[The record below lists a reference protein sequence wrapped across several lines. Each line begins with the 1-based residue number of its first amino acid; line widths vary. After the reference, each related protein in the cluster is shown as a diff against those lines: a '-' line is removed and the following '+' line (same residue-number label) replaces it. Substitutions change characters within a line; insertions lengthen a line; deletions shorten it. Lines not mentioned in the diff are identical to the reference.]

1 MFICFHERTSEGL
14 LLCFGLTIF
23 LFVFLHVI
31 CFHDLRYK
39 QKIVA
44 LFLLFCGGFT
54 VCASGAVH
62 IVFYYG
68 LYY

>member
-1 MFICFHERTSEGL
+1 MLTEVVIL
-14 LLCFGLTIF
+14 IFGLTIF

-44 LFLLFCGGFT
+44 PFLLFSFFSGGFT
-54 VCASGAVH
+54 GCASGAVH